1 MIGFI
6 MPAVSHKKSILVMES
21 GSFKTFGGAVK
32 DSHRLYVYLKSLGKY
47 KIDFFAD
54 FSKFGEHPPIALDEM
69 YKTHYDLIIINSM
82 RDVLLLKKYM
92 PKNTST
98 KTIYVDRGDIVYHY
112 FTLPGSRAISR
123 LAGIFPISA
132 DMSDSMSKS
141 IIKSTNSIALKHAR
155 DFFSKGYGL
164 YLFKEMRKWLTCYI
178 AINAEQ
184 ELRARKFFISKTMV
198 KYIPIAPHEEFT
210 CLHIKKD
217 FEGGIFIGRLE
228 ETQKRVSLLIQGIK
242 EVVRMHPELKGREL
256 LRIYGTGPD
265 EGYYKQLVKEL
276 ALESS
281 ISFRGFALE
290 SKLLHAYN
298 DAGFFVSSSYWEGL
312 SRVFLEAMACGLPVL
327 ANTKNNR
334 LIDYKKRKY
343 LVRENKNGLIFEYGN
358 MSDFAKKF
366 YLLYSDK
373 KLAKSLGNNAQK
385 LISKELN
392 IKKMLASY
400 DALISGLLS

>member
-1 MIGFI
+1 MS
-6 MPAVSHKKSILVMES
+6 AASRKKSILVMES

-32 DSHRLYVYLKSLGKY
+32 DSHRLYVYLKSLGMY
-47 KIDFFAD
+47 NVDFFAD
-54 FSKFGEHPPIALDEM
+54 FSKFGERPPMSLDEL
-69 YKTHYDLIIINSM
+69 YKAHYDLIIINSM

-92 PKNTST
+92 PKNPLT

-112 FTLPGSRAISR
+112 FMLPGSRMISR
-123 LAGIFPISA
+123 LAGVFPISA
-132 DMSDSMSKS
+132 DRSDSMSKS
-141 IIKSTNSIALKHAR
+141 IIKQTNSNALKRTR

-184 ELRARKFFISKTMV
+184 EQRARKFFTDKTMV
-198 KYIPIAPHEEFT
+198 RYIPIAPHEEFT
-210 CLHIKKD
+210 KLHIKKD

-228 ETQKRVSLLIQGIK
+228 ETQKRVSLLIQGVK
-242 EVVRMHPELKGREL
+242 EVVKMHPELEGREL

-265 EGYYKQLVKEL
+265 EGYYKQLAREL
-276 ALESS
+276 ALEGS
-281 ISFRGFALE
+281 ISFCGFALE
-290 SKLLHAYN
+290 SKLLNAYN

-334 LIDYKKRKY
+334 MIDYKKRKY
-343 LVRENKNGLIFEYGN
+343 LVRENKNGLVFEYGN

-366 YLLYSDK
+366 YRLYSDK
-373 KLAKSLGNNAQK
+373 KLAKRLGANAQK

-400 DALISGLLS
+400 KALISGLLS

>member
-1 MIGFI
+1 
-6 MPAVSHKKSILVMES
+6 MPVASRKKSILVMES

-32 DSHRLYVYLKSLGKY
+32 DSHRLYVYLKSLGRY
-47 KIDFFAD
+47 TVDFFAD
-54 FSKFGEHPPIALDEM
+54 FSKFGEHYPISLDEL

-92 PKNTST
+92 PKNALT

-112 FTLPGSRAISR
+112 FMLHGSRMISHF
-123 LAGIFPISA
+123 AGIFPMSA
-132 DMSDSMSKS
+132 NRSDSMSKS
-141 IIKSTNSIALKHAR
+141 IIKQTNSIVLKRAR
-155 DFFSKGYGL
+155 DFFSKGYGM
-164 YLFKEMRKWLTCYI
+164 YLFREMHKWLTCYI

-184 ELRARKFFISKTMV
+184 EQRARKFFAHKTMV

-210 CLHIKKD
+210 KLHIKKD

-228 ETQKRVSLLIQGIK
+228 ETQKRVSLLILGIK
-242 EVVRMHPELKGREL
+242 EVVRMHPELRGREL

-276 ALESS
+276 TLEDS
-281 ISFRGFALE
+281 ISFCGFALE
-290 SKLLHAYN
+290 SRLLNAYN
-298 DAGFFVSSSYWEGL
+298 NAGFFVSSSYWEGL

-334 LIDYKKRKY
+334 MIDYKKRKY
-343 LVRENKNGLIFEYGN
+343 LVRENQNGMVFEYGN
-358 MSDFAKKF
+358 MHDFAKKF
-366 YLLYSDK
+366 YRLYSDK
-373 KLAKSLGNNAQK
+373 KLAERLGNNAQK

-400 DALISGLLS
+400 KALISGLIS